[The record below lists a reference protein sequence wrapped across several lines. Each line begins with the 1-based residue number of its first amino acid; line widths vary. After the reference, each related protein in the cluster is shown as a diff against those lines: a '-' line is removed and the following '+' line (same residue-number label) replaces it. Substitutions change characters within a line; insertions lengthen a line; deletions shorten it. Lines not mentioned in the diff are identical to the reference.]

1 MDLQTI
7 NIILYVVIA
16 VAVAGIIA
24 LSLMVFYYAFF
35 RKDGTVKVEQWREE
49 DELNPEDIIKL
60 VKANNEEFKILQLSD
75 MQLKKNDIVT
85 EECFATVSALIDK
98 TKPDLIVT
106 VGDNVEGLLNFR
118 INKSLIDFLDGF
130 GIPWATVFGN
140 HDAEGVADR
149 SFLGNQFVNAKN
161 CLFKF
166 GPSNIK
172 GYGNY
177 VINIVENNN
186 DAEKIIY
193 SLNFIDSNRY
203 KKGSRR
209 TVYDC
214 IGADQ
219 LEYLKWY
226 NDAQKQHFND
236 NDMPSMGFFHI
247 APMEVSDYYNKLKHL
262 QNENI
267 VKVPNE
273 DGFGEFR
280 EEPCPSDI
288 NTGIVETAALI
299 GMKYIFIGH
308 DHVNNASFKTDN
320 GVVITYGL
328 KTGYGSYGDKDL
340 NGGTLISIG
349 SNRKV
354 SIEHINLAEK
364 DLNISELKAE

>member
-16 VAVAGIIA
+16 VASAGIIA
-24 LSLMVFYYAFF
+24 LSLLVCYYAFF
-35 RKDGTVKVEQWREE
+35 RKDGTVKAEQWREE
-49 DELNPEDIIKL
+49 DEFNLENSTNLLKTSN
-60 VKANNEEFKILQLSD
+60 VEFKILQLTD

-85 EECFATVSALIDK
+85 EECFATVSSLIDK

-106 VGDNVEGLLNFR
+106 VGDNVEGLLNYK
-118 INKSLIDFLDGF
+118 INRKLTDFLDGF

-140 HDAEGVADR
+140 HDAEGIADR
-149 SFLGNQFVNAKN
+149 SYLGNQFIGANN

-177 VINIVENNN
+177 VVNIVENNAGV
-186 DAEKIIY
+186 DKVIY

-214 IGADQ
+214 IGENQ
-219 LEYLKWY
+219 LEYFKWY
-226 NDAQKQHFND
+226 NGELKKHYNDAD
-236 NDMPSMGFFHI
+236 IPSMGFFHI
-247 APMEVSDYYNKLKHL
+247 APLEAADYYNELKNI
-262 QNENI
+262 QNNDI
-267 VKVPNE
+267 LKVPTE

-280 EEPCPSDI
+280 EAPCTSDV
-288 NTGIVETAALI
+288 NTGIVNTAALI
-299 GMKYIFIGH
+299 GMNYVFIGH
-308 DHVNNASFKTDN
+308 DHVNDASFKTDN

-340 NGGTLISIG
+340 NGGTLITID

-364 DLNISELKAE
+364 DVNISELKA